1 MKVSRH
7 AKIIELISQY
17 DIETQEEL
25 AEYLNNAG
33 FKVTQ
38 ATVSRDIRDLKLTK
52 VSLNGGKQ
60 KYVIHRQDEDGM
72 SEKYIRV
79 LRDGYMS
86 MDMAQNILVIKTVS
100 GMAMAVAVAV
110 DAMKW
115 NEVVG
120 CIAGDDTIMC
130 AIHNAEEAG
139 YALYDSFCIDRRSE
153 ESVNRAGWG
162 LCCDLRCCRR
172 FADDHYGQK

>member
-7 AKIIELISQY
+7 AKIIELISRY

-25 AEYLNNAG
+25 AERLEAAG

-38 ATVSRDIRDLKLTK
+38 ATISRDIRDLKVTK
-52 VSLNGGKQ
+52 ISVDGRLQ
-60 KYVIHRQDEDGM
+60 KYVILKPEEEGM
-72 SEKYIRV
+72 GEKYIRV
-79 LRDGYMS
+79 LKDGYAT

-100 GMAMAVAVAV
+100 GMAMAVAAAV

-115 NEVVG
+115 SEVVG

-130 AIHNAEEAG
+130 AIRSAEDTVAVMEK
-139 YALYDSFCIDRRSE
+139 I
-153 ESVNRAGWG
+153 
-162 LCCDLRCCRR
+162 
-172 FADDHYGQK
+172 QKIVARGN